1 MGDILNNLTP
11 EELILIKERAASKRE
26 ERHCLN
32 CDKVYSMRKD
42 QRFCCAA
49 CRTAFARHYAEVQ
62 HDLLIEEKRRWLI
75 EREAL
80 IHEISELRRQLNQ

>member
-11 EELILIKERAASKRE
+11 EELALIKERAASKRE

-32 CDKVYSMRKD
+32 CDKVIPMRKD

-49 CRTAFARHYAEVQ
+49 CRATFANNYAAVQ
-62 HDLLIEEKRRWLI
+62 HDLLLAEKALWLR

-80 IHEISELRRQLNQ
+80 IHEIAELRRQLK